1 MSKYPTKKEY
11 KVPLLNRMLFKA
23 KNFIAGRIHRI
34 GFNTALWFRV
44 QARRR
49 KAAATDPV
57 WKESWWCLERRY
69 TMLAKRFAKLE
80 LKYLKQ
86 KDEIR
91 RIKNENSLLKR
102 TTGIPINRR

>member
-11 KVPLLNRMLFKA
+11 NDPKLRKILFKA
-23 KNFIAGRIHRI
+23 RNFIASRVHRI
-34 GFNTALWFRV
+34 RFNAALWVRV

-49 KAAATDPV
+49 RAAEMDPV

-69 TMLAKRFAKLE
+69 TMLAKQHTKLE

-86 KDEIR
+86 KDIIR
-91 RIKNENSLLKR
+91 RLRHGNN
-102 TTGIPINRR
+102 

>member
-11 KVPLLNRMLFKA
+11 DEPKLSKILFRIR
-23 KNFIAGRIHRI
+23 NFIAGRIHRI

-49 KAAATDPV
+49 KAAAIDPV

-69 TMLAKRFAKLE
+69 SMLAKKHTKLE

-86 KDEIR
+86 KDIIR
-91 RIKNENSLLKR
+91 KLRH
-102 TTGIPINRR
+102 GNR

>member
-11 KVPLLNRMLFKA
+11 NEPKLRKILFKIR
-23 KNFIAGRIHRI
+23 NFVSGRVHRI
-34 GFNTALWFRV
+34 GFNTSLWFRV

-49 KAAATDPV
+49 KAAAIDPV

-69 TMLAKRFAKLE
+69 TMLAKKHTKLE

-86 KDEIR
+86 KDIIR
-91 RIKNENSLLKR
+91 KLRHGDN
-102 TTGIPINRR
+102 